1 MQLKAVTA
9 VNPASHCE
17 FDRGKSDG
25 AAAAAAR
32 VFADKHPNVTWS
44 IWIWRNDESYVVD
57 VTKSGETVPFRT
69 AD

>member
-1 MQLKAVTA
+1 MTQRRITKQLHSICSNAMQLKAVTA

-32 VFADKHPNVTWS
+32 VFADKHPNVT
-44 IWIWRNDESYVVD
+44 
-57 VTKSGETVPFRT
+57 
-69 AD
+69 